1 MTGLFKL
8 SNLISMTV
16 FYRKYRPQK
25 IAELDSFEVQKK
37 LTTILDSKSIPHAFL
52 FAGPRGLGKTSAARI
67 VAKSVNCL
75 KNNGRGEPCGTCDM
89 CTSIANGTNVDV
101 LEIDAASNRGIDDIR
116 DLREKVKLLPTRALY
131 KVYIID
137 EVHMLTAEAFNA
149 LLKTLEEPPEHT
161 LFILCTTEPD
171 KLPETIISRC
181 IRFDFKK
188 ADEEEIVNSLKRVA
202 KGEKMEIEGDALRIL
217 ARVSDGSFRDA
228 HKAIEQLAMQAKKI
242 TKDLVEEVFGLKEAF
257 RNKDFLLH
265 LANKDSRS
273 AILWFDD
280 ALEKGMDIRMFHE
293 TLLFVFRQFLLKK
306 ASNIGP
312 SFEDEETY
320 KLFSIEDLKKLI
332 DMVSKATLELK
343 TASIPQLPLELVI
356 LEWCEETKNLGPR
369 TENGGQENVSS
380 QKIMG
385 IKEQVV
391 SSRKEETNEEEMQRD
406 YLDLADVGEIT
417 TKWDQ
422 VLNGVRP
429 LNHSVQALLRA
440 CRPLGM
446 NGNFLILE
454 VFYRFHKEKLEE
466 QKSRAILEKVLQN
479 VFGKQMLVK
488 CVLGEKARKKEEINT
503 VGVSDER
510 DVREAE
516 TLREAEKIFRAQV
529 S

>member
-1 MTGLFKL
+1 
-8 SNLISMTV
+8 MTV

-25 IAELDSFEVQKK
+25 IAELDSLDVQKK
-37 LTTILDSKSIPHAFL
+37 LSTILDSKSIPHAFL

-89 CTSIANGTNVDV
+89 CTSITNGTNVDV
-101 LEIDAASNRGIDDIR
+101 LEVDAASNRGIDDIR
-116 DLREKVKLLPTRALY
+116 DLREKVRLLPTISLY

-137 EVHMLTAEAFNA
+137 EVHMLTTEAFNA

-188 ADEEEIVNSLKRVA
+188 AAEEEIINSLKRVV
-202 KGEKMEIEGDALRIL
+202 KGEKLEIGEDVLGIL

-228 HKAIEQLAMQAKKI
+228 HKAIEQLAMQATKI
-242 TKDLVEEVFGLKEAF
+242 TKDLVEEVFNLKDAF

-265 LANKDSRS
+265 LAGKDGRS

-280 ALEKGMDIRMFHE
+280 AVEKGMDIKMFHE
-293 TLLFVFRQFLLKK
+293 TLLSVFRQYLLKK
-306 ASNIGP
+306 AGNIGP

-332 DMVSKATLELK
+332 DMVSKATLELRA
-343 TASIPQLPLELVI
+343 ASIPQLPLELVI
-356 LEWCEETKNLGPR
+356 LEWCKETKNLEPR
-369 TENGGQENVSS
+369 TENSGRENVSS
-380 QKIMG
+380 QKSTG
-385 IKEQVV
+385 IKKQAV
-391 SSRKEETNEEEMQRD
+391 SSRKEEVSKEEIQGE
-406 YLDLADVGEIT
+406 YSNLADVAEIVSR
-417 TKWDQ
+417 WDQ

-440 CRPLGM
+440 SRPLGM
-446 NGNFLILE
+446 NGKFLILE

-466 QKSRAILEKVLQN
+466 QKSRAILEKVLQE
-479 VFGKQMLVK
+479 VYGRPILVK
-488 CVLGEKARKKEEINT
+488 CTLGDKGKKQEEHSLKSEDN
-503 VGVSDER
+503 
-510 DVREAE
+510 E
-516 TLREAEKIFRAQV
+516 TTQENKSILEAEKIFGAQAN
-529 S
+529 